1 MTTQIIFIIAFS
13 IVGLGAIYYQASR
26 IINSDSLE
34 LRKSRT
40 ETQITMF
47 LLFVVVLTQIL
58 ESGS

>member
-47 LLFVVVLTQIL
+47 LLFVVVLAQIL